1 MFILSCAECNSI
13 PILYFSYDNIENT
26 KKLKIEYYCKNNHKN
41 IINYTTFLTKCNYL
55 NELNSSENLCSIHNS
70 KIIGFCFNC
79 NKRICSKCFILK
91 IHNSHEYQLNKD
103 LKIEKNKINLVENII
118 NDLKKILKSTEFT
131 YKKLITNL
139 NNFYEEFSN
148 RIQNEIKIFSYLKD
162 SYLNFQENFE
172 IKKTFILNT
181 QNLNIPN
188 ILTQLTYDKIINK
201 NKLNEFIYFLNN
213 FSSFPNQ
220 NINLFSNLDKIYTI
234 SLKKT
239 NNVRCIIL
247 LKNNKICCAGNYSKI
262 VFFKLNNFELDREIY
277 LNNNNITIN
286 YIEEMSNGNLLIATS
301 DNYVQIISLKE
312 IGFEIIKLKKHKNIV
327 RKAIELKSKFY
338 INDICSCSSDGA
350 VYFWSKKF
358 DYNVIC
364 RQIIHEG
371 FEIRNVYEIKKD
383 ECKIKEYYK
392 NILVMS
398 LINTKNNKNNSIEF
412 WSLASFECI
421 KKINI
426 PVSGTTSSI
435 LLIDEDLICVIG
447 ENKIYLILI
456 KNNQIDL
463 YKYIEIGKIEYKF
476 FVMKYLKNKT
486 IIIGDD
492 LGVIY
497 NIKYNKVYKKNN
509 DDDDNNKEFEY
520 YFEISSQKKI
530 FDYLPINDVCEIKKG
545 NIVVASLSQDLCVY
559 G

>member
-1 MFILSCAECNSI
+1 MLILSCAECKSI
-13 PILYFSYDNIENT
+13 PILCFSYDNIENT
-26 KKLKIEYYCKNNHKN
+26 KKLKIEYICKNNHKN
-41 IINYTTFLTKCNYL
+41 IVNYATFLTKCKYL
-55 NELNSSENLCSIHNS
+55 NEVNSSENFCSVHNS

-91 IHNSHEYQLNKD
+91 IHNSHEYELNND
-103 LKIEKNKINLVENII
+103 LKVEKNRINLVENVL
-118 NDLKKILKSTEFT
+118 NDLEKILKSTEFT
-131 YKKLITNL
+131 FKKLIKNL

-148 RIQNEIKIFSYLKD
+148 RIQNEIKILSYLKD
-162 SYLNFQENFE
+162 SYLNFKENFE
-172 IKKTFILNT
+172 IKKTFVLNT
-181 QNLNIPN
+181 SNLKIPN
-188 ILTQLTYDKIINK
+188 ILSQLTYDTIINK

-220 NINLFSNLDKIYTI
+220 NISLFSNLDKIYTI

-262 VFFKLNNFELDREIY
+262 VFFKINNNFELDREIY

-286 YIEEMSNGNLLIATS
+286 YIEEMSNGNLLISTS
-301 DNYVQIISLKE
+301 DNCVQIISLKE

-327 RKAIELKSKFY
+327 RKAIELKSDFY
-338 INDICSCSSDGA
+338 KNDICSCSSDGA

-371 FEIRNVYEIKKD
+371 FEVRNVYEIKKE
-383 ECKIKEYYK
+383 ECKVKEYLK

-398 LINTKNNKNNSIEF
+398 LINIKDNKKNSIEF
-412 WSLASFECI
+412 WSLGSFECL
-421 KKINI
+421 KKISI

-456 KNNQIDL
+456 KNNKIEL

-476 FVMKYLKNKT
+476 FVMKYMKNKT

-497 NIKYNKVYKKNN
+497 NIKYNKVNKKNN
-509 DDDDNNKEFEY
+509 NDDNKEFDY

-530 FDYLPINDVCEIKKG
+530 FNYLPINDVCEIKKG
-545 NIVVASLSQDLCVY
+545 NIVVASLSKDVNIY

>member
-1 MFILSCAECNSI
+1 M
-13 PILYFSYDNIENT
+13 
-26 KKLKIEYYCKNNHKN
+26 
-41 IINYTTFLTKCNYL
+41 
-55 NELNSSENLCSIHNS
+55 
-70 KIIGFCFNC
+70 
-79 NKRICSKCFILK
+79 
-91 IHNSHEYQLNKD
+91 
-103 LKIEKNKINLVENII
+103 
-118 NDLKKILKSTEFT
+118 
-131 YKKLITNL
+131 

-456 KNNQIDL
+456 KNNKIDL

>member
-13 PILYFSYDNIENT
+13 PILNFSYDNIENT
-26 KKLKIEYYCKNNHKN
+26 KKLKIEYFCKNNHKN

-55 NELNSSENLCSIHNS
+55 NEINSSENLCSIHNS

-327 RKAIELKSKFY
+327 RKAIELKSEFY

-371 FEIRNVYEIKKD
+371 FEIRNVYEIKKE
-383 ECKIKEYYK
+383 ECKIKDYFK
-392 NILVMS
+392 NILVIS

-412 WSLASFECI
+412 WSLASFECL

-456 KNNQIDL
+456 KNNKIEL

-497 NIKYNKVYKKNN
+497 NIKYNKVSKKNDEN
-509 DDDDNNKEFEY
+509 NNKEFEY

-530 FDYLPINDVCEIKKG
+530 FDYLPINDVCEIKK
-545 NIVVASLSQDLCVY
+545 NNFVVASLSQELNVY